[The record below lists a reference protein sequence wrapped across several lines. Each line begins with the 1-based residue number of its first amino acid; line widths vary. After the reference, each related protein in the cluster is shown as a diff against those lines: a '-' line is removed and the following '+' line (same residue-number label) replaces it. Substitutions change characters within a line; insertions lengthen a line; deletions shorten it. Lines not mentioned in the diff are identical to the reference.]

1 MEEKMDQQL
10 MSEKEKAA
18 ITVRAFALSEDGK
31 EDEAMALFKSL
42 PMPPF
47 LAKVMKEKVGVD
59 YLVNSG
65 WNLSEAE
72 VAFGQGWLAR

>member
-1 MEEKMDQQL
+1 MAKETMSLDEKLDISLKALELSDAGDHEGYIRL
-10 MSEKEKAA
+10 MK
-18 ITVRAFALSEDGK
+18 TT
-31 EDEAMALFKSL
+31 

-59 YLVNSG
+59 YLINSG

-72 VAFGQGWLAR
+72 AEFGADWLSR